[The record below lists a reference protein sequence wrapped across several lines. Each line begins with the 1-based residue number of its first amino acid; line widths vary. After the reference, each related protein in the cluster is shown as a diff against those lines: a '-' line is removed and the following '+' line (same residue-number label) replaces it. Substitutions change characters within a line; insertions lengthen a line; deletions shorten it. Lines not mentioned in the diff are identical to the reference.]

1 MNRTNEKNTLKPKYR
16 AIRIAL
22 AGGGTGG
29 HLFPGIAI
37 AREFETRNRENAVIF
52 VSTGNPLEKRI
63 LTTAGYALECISA
76 EGFKGRGIWN
86 QAHSL
91 LKIPRGVWE
100 SIRVLKRFKPDLVFG
115 LGSYAAGP
123 VLLAAR
129 LLGMPI
135 VLHEANIIPGIT
147 NRLLSRFVDRVYSSF
162 EETGK
167 YVKARNIVW
176 TGNPIRQDI
185 MTAGDANQDKGDM
198 SPDQKRFTV
207 LIIGGSQ
214 GAHSIN
220 MAVIDA
226 LTGLDQKDR
235 LYFVHQ
241 TGREDEDM
249 VRSAY
254 EQQAISGRVDSFFD
268 DMAKVYSQA
277 DLIICRAGATTVAE
291 ITTLGKA
298 ALFIPFPQA
307 ADDHQTK
314 NAKELVNQEAADMVS
329 EKQLTPQLL
338 SDKIGY
344 YATHP
349 NRLQQMAANA
359 ARLGKPDAAERIVD
373 DCYRLLEA

>member
-1 MNRTNEKNTLKPKYR
+1 MNRINEKNTLKPKYR
-16 AIRIAL
+16 TIRIAI

-37 AREFETRNRENAVIF
+37 AREFETRNRENTVIF

-86 QAHSL
+86 QARSL

-129 LLGMPI
+129 LLGSPL
-135 VLHEANIIPGIT
+135 VLHEQNIIPGIT
-147 NRLLSRFVDRVYSSF
+147 NRLLSRFADRVYSSF
-162 EETGK
+162 EETRQHI
-167 YVKARNIVW
+167 KARNIVW

-185 MTAGDANQDKGDM
+185 MTAGDANQDSREI

-226 LTGLDQKDR
+226 LTNLDQKDR

-254 EQQAISGRVDSFFD
+254 EQQAISCRVDSFFD

-314 NAKELVNQEAADMVS
+314 NAKEVVDQEAADMVS

-344 YATHP
+344 YAAHP
-349 NRLQQMAANA
+349 KRLQQMAANA
-359 ARLGKPDAAERIVD
+359 GRLGKPDAAERIVD

>member
-86 QAHSL
+86 QARSL

-129 LLGMPI
+129 LLGMPT

-185 MTAGDANQDKGDM
+185 MTAGDANIDKGDI
-198 SPDQKRFTV
+198 SPDQNRFTV

-254 EQQAISGRVDSFFD
+254 EQQAVSGRVGSFFD

-314 NAKELVNQEAADMVS
+314 NAKELVDQEAADMVS

-344 YATHP
+344 YAAHP

-373 DCYRLLEA
+373 DCYQLLEA

>member
-86 QAHSL
+86 QARSL

-185 MTAGDANQDKGDM
+185 MTAGEANQDKGDI

-226 LTGLDQKDR
+226 LTSLDQKDR

-254 EQQAISGRVDSFFD
+254 EQQAISGRVGSFFD

-314 NAKELVNQEAADMVS
+314 NAKELVDQEAADMVS

-344 YATHP
+344 YAAHP
-349 NRLQQMAANA
+349 NRLQQMAAHA

-373 DCYRLLEA
+373 DCYQLLEA

>member
-86 QAHSL
+86 QARSL

-185 MTAGDANQDKGDM
+185 MTAGEANQDKGDI
-198 SPDQKRFTV
+198 SPDQNRFTV

-226 LTGLDQKDR
+226 LAGLDQKDR

-254 EQQAISGRVDSFFD
+254 EQQAISGRVGSFFD

-291 ITTLGKA
+291 ITALGKA

-314 NAKELVNQEAADMVS
+314 NAKELVDQEAADMVS

-344 YATHP
+344 YAAHP

-373 DCYRLLEA
+373 DCYQLLEA